1 MIEGVL
7 QMAERKPWQ
16 PSLDTEPDANPF
28 ANRTQGEGSFVKKVR
43 DPNEDTAP
51 PQGSKDISDDDSLI
65 DVIAD
70 QSVGERASTSLAKE
84 PRKK

>member
-1 MIEGVL
+1 MT
-7 QMAERKPWQ
+7 ERKPWQ

-28 ANRTQGEGSFVKKVR
+28 ANRTQGEGSFVKKIR

-51 PQGSKDISDDDSLI
+51 LQGSKDISDDDSLL

-70 QSVGERASTSLAKE
+70 QSLGERATTSPRAEE

>member
-1 MIEGVL
+1 
-7 QMAERKPWQ
+7 MAERKPWQ

-43 DPNEDTAP
+43 DPEEDTAP
-51 PQGSKDISDDDSLI
+51 LQGSKDISDYDSLL

-70 QSVGERASTSLAKE
+70 QSLGERETTQLAYE
-84 PRKK
+84 SRKK

>member
-1 MIEGVL
+1 
-7 QMAERKPWQ
+7 MAERKPWQ

-43 DPNEDTAP
+43 DPQEDTAP
-51 PQGSKDISDDDSLI
+51 LQGSKDMSDDDSLL

-70 QSVGERASTSLAKE
+70 QSLGERATTPLAEE
-84 PRKK
+84 PPKK